1 MSDMRRM
8 HSIPNGRYSMEM
20 RSGKL
25 LDVDE
30 GFTQLLGYTDEDI
43 KNGLIFKQL
52 MPDVEYNE
60 IIADLRAK
68 FIEKGNV
75 LKFGKLEI
83 DLDKFEAR
91 KDGKVLEVVSFV
103 NIQNKLLEG
112 HRVLEVGM
120 ADITGYAKPV
130 K

>member
-1 MSDMRRM
+1 M
-8 HSIPNGRYSMEM
+8 H
-20 RSGKL
+20 
-25 LDVDE
+25 V
-30 GFTQLLGYTDEDI
+30 
-43 KNGLIFKQL
+43 
-52 MPDVEYNE
+52 
-60 IIADLRAK
+60 
-68 FIEKGNV
+68 
-75 LKFGKLEI
+75 EI

-120 ADITGYAKPV
+120 ADITGYAKPI

>member
-68 FIEKGNV
+68 FIESR
-75 LKFGKLEI
+75 FAI

-120 ADITGYAKPV
+120 ADITGYAKPI

>member
-60 IIADLRAK
+60 IIEDLRAK
-68 FIEKGNV
+68 FIESRFACYQHEMV
-75 LKFGKLEI
+75 
-83 DLDKFEAR
+83 A

>member
-1 MSDMRRM
+1 MTE
-8 HSIPNGRYSMEM
+8 HGIP
-20 RSGKL
+20 
-25 LDVDE
+25 
-30 GFTQLLGYTDEDI
+30 
-43 KNGLIFKQL
+43 
-52 MPDVEYNE
+52 
-60 IIADLRAK
+60 
-68 FIEKGNV
+68 V
-75 LKFGKLEI
+75 LNSYI

-120 ADITGYAKPV
+120 ADITGYTKPV

>member
-43 KNGLIFKQL
+43 KNGL

-68 FIEKGNV
+68 FIESRFACYQHEMV
-75 LKFGKLEI
+75 
-83 DLDKFEAR
+83 A